1 MTILILMAAVF
12 LGAGLTAAGCKWR
25 IAWLGWISFLA
36 AGGAAAFLVWR
47 HGVWPLIPP
56 AAAWLALVFA
66 WWAFIPVPGWPATG
80 FAGRTSG
87 CGCGFTRAGGRPP
100 CLSFTGTGGGSPRRG
115 RPAMPGRT

>member
-25 IAWLGWISFLA
+25 IAPLGWISFLV

-56 AAAWLALVFA
+56 A
-66 WWAFIPVPGWPATG
+66 
-80 FAGRTSG
+80 FAGWLS
-87 CGCGFTRAGGRPP
+87 CSPGGR
-100 CLSFTGTGGGSPRRG
+100 SSPF
-115 RPAMPGRT
+115 PAGP

>member
-36 AGGAAAFLVWR
+36 AGWRRGVPRLAPWSVAA
-47 HGVWPLIPP
+47 HP
-56 AAAWLALVFA
+56 ARPRGWLSCSPGGRSS
-66 WWAFIPVPGWPATG
+66 PVPGWPATG
-80 FAGRTSG
+80 SAGRTSG

-100 CLSFTGTGGGSPRRG
+100 C
-115 RPAMPGRT
+115 